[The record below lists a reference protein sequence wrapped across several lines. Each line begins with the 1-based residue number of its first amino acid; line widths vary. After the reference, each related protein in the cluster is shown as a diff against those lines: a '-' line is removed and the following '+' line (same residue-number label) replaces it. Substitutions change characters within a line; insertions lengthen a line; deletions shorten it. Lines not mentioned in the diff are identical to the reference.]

1 MNIGS
6 SEVTLCCLMW
16 VCGPSKQDLL
26 VWSLGVSIDPL
37 GRFFMSSG
45 NILFVWVHKYEFWAP
60 WCGYSCCWE
69 YMSFVLQVLFWGLP
83 SWV

>member
-26 VWSLGVSIDPL
+26 VWSLGASIDPL

-45 NILFVWVHKYEFWAP
+45 NILLS
-60 WCGYSCCWE
+60 GSTN
-69 YMSFVLQVLFWGLP
+69 MSSGLP
-83 SWV
+83 GVGIVVVGNI